1 MAYTGGPRRTTNEQ
15 FDSKC
20 TIDGNRLDRAMDQIA
35 KHFNHI
41 PVGDLKSRLV
51 ESHFT
56 AGHCPQIFSDY
67 ADGSGNLL
75 KQQHPFPFLPSLN
88 ATSFAAANSS
98 SATFQNRQRVKGYAV
113 PGILNDEN
121 QPVTAASPTAGTH
134 WIWEGSWQFARP
146 VIIWRLDLMML
157 SEGDSP
163 TKTAGYNQTYTWPTI
178 GTYPPGAQSGGDTKD
193 VSLVLHVDS
202 PLGDSD
208 DRALNAV
215 EIARHRFKVGASAI
229 SSIKRKG
236 TSAGAWPEGAPAN
249 FPGDALGS
257 GIDDTTLMTW
267 HSLGVWEP
275 VECVIPVPAGARV
288 RLSIVVPQWS
298 TSSYGYAPGSSDA
311 RAAVVGA
318 GTRQN
323 WFREAY
329 QGSRDQPWPGAIY
342 SQQFWRSMTILEEVR
357 G

>member
-1 MAYTGGPRRTTNEQ
+1 MAYSGGPRRITDEQ

-20 TIDGNRLDRAMDQIA
+20 TIDGNRLDLAMGQISS
-35 KHFNHI
+35 HFNHI
-41 PVGDLKSRLV
+41 PIGDLKRRLV

-56 AGHCPQIFSDY
+56 AGYCPQIFSDY
-67 ADGSGNLL
+67 TDGSGAAL

-88 ATSFAAANSS
+88 STAFAAANSA

-146 VIIWRLDLMML
+146 AIIWRLDLMML

-163 TKTAGYNQTYTWPTI
+163 TKSAGYSQTYAWPAS
-178 GTYPPGAQSGGDTKD
+178 GVQYPPGAGADQYTKD
-193 VSLVLHVDS
+193 VSIVLHVDS

-215 EIARHRFKVGASAI
+215 EVARHRFEISRSSV
-229 SSIKRKG
+229 SSIKRNG
-236 TSAGAWPEGAPAN
+236 TASASGAWSTGLPAG
-249 FPGDALGS
+249 FPGDAIGS
-257 GIDDTTLMTW
+257 ASGGSI
-267 HSLGVWEP
+267 SLGVWEP
-275 VECVIPVPAGARV
+275 IECVIPIPAGARV
-288 RLSIVVPQWS
+288 RLSVVVPQWS
-298 TSSYGYAPGSSDA
+298 SSEYGYSGAPA
-311 RAAVVGA
+311 RAETVA
-318 GTRQN
+318 GSPHWN
-323 WFREAY
+323 WFKEAY
-329 QGSRDQPWPGAIY
+329 QGSRDQPWPGSIY

>member
-35 KHFNHI
+35 SHFNHI

-88 ATSFAAANSS
+88 ATSFAAANSA
-98 SATFQNRQRVKGYAV
+98 SATYQNRQRVKGYAV

-146 VIIWRLDLMML
+146 VIIWRLDLMMV
-157 SEGDSP
+157 SEGESP
-163 TKTAGYNQTYTWPTI
+163 VKSAGYNQKYEWPA
-178 GTYPPGAQSGGDTKD
+178 GVSLPPGAVAGESVKD
-193 VSLVLHVDS
+193 VSIVLHVDS

-215 EIARHRFKVGASAI
+215 EIARHRFEVQK
-229 SSIKRKG
+229 SSVTAIKREK
-236 TSAGAWPEGAPAN
+236 TSAALWPKGAPAD
-249 FPGDALGS
+249 FPGDAIGS
-257 GIDDTTLMTW
+257 NFQPYF
-267 HSLGVWEP
+267 GVWEP
-275 VECVIPVPAGARV
+275 VECVIPVPAGSRV
-288 RLSIVVPQWS
+288 RLSVVVPQWS
-298 TSSYGYAPGSSDA
+298 TSVYGYSAATA
-311 RAAVVGA
+311 RADTVGL
-318 GTRQN
+318 GTTFN
-323 WFREAY
+323 WFKEAY